1 MQLLLEARMELAY
14 WSFPPLPP
22 EMWSLRLVGGNR
34 LVEVIG
40 ADWEPVVRS
49 IENEDEESYS
59 LLFRLGKLGGQWLV
73 LR

>member
-1 MQLLLEARMELAY
+1 
-14 WSFPPLPP
+14 
-22 EMWSLRLVGGNR
+22 
-34 LVEVIG
+34 
-40 ADWEPVVRS
+40 VVRS